1 MIISDIAGYYR
12 IAVKNTIRKSVIEYN
27 KELKSIKDD
36 KKLHGWG
43 LKSVEEIVEKHSG
56 TLNIY
61 EKNGMF
67 VVSALLTK
75 REKSNMGAE
84 NVTLG
89 AK

>member
-1 MIISDIAGYYR
+1 M
-12 IAVKNTIRKSVIEYN
+12 
-27 KELKSIKDD
+27 
-36 KKLHGWG
+36 
-43 LKSVEEIVEKHSG
+43 EEIVEKHSG